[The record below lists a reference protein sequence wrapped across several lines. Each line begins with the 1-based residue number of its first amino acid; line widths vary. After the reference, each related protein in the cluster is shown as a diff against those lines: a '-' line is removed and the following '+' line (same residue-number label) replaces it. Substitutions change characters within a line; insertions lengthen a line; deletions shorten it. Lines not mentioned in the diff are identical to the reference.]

1 MSRYLLRRLIGII
14 PLLLGISFVVY
25 ALLNL
30 VPGSP
35 TDQFEFNPNIRPE
48 DRERIEEN
56 LGLNAP
62 WYARYFTWLAN
73 VLQGDL
79 GNSFT
84 NFAPV
89 ENAITAALP
98 NTLILSVT
106 ALIFALVLSVPIGII
121 SAVRLNSFFDRF
133 VTMVSTAFFSIP
145 SIWLGLLLIILFSVK
160 FQEWG
165 MPFSLPT
172 GGVRDLR
179 GESGFWDRVEHLI
192 LPAFTLG
199 VVQLAGWTRY
209 VRSSMLEV
217 IRQDYI
223 RTAEAKGLRQR
234 AVLMGHAFRNAML
247 PLVTLVG
254 LTIPDLFGGAL
265 IVENVFAYPGIG
277 RLTVE
282 SLNQNDYS
290 VAMAAIM
297 MLAFLTVLGNLIADV
312 MYGVLDPRVRFD

>member
-1 MSRYLLRRLIGII
+1 MSRYLLRRLLGMI

-25 ALLNL
+25 ALLNM

-35 TDQFEFNPNIRPE
+35 TDQYEFNPAIRPE
-48 DRERIEEN
+48 DRQRIIEN
-56 LGLNAP
+56 LGLDEP
-62 WYARYFTWLAN
+62 WYTRYFTWLTN

-79 GNSFT
+79 GNSFV
-84 NFAPV
+84 NYVPV
-89 ENAITAALP
+89 IDKIQAALP
-98 NTLILSVT
+98 NTLILSGM
-106 ALIFALVLSVPIGII
+106 ALLFALVFSIPVGIL
-121 SAVRLNSFFDRF
+121 SAVKRNSFFDRA
-133 VTMVSTAFFSIP
+133 VTMISTAFFSIP

-165 MPFSLPT
+165 FYWFPT
-172 GGVRDLR
+172 GGVQDLR
-179 GESGFWDRVEHLI
+179 GGGGFVDRLEHLI

-223 RTAEAKGLRQR
+223 RTAEAKGLRER
-234 AVLMGHAFRNAML
+234 AVLVGHAFRNAML
-247 PLVTLVG
+247 PLVTLIG

-277 RLTVE
+277 QLTVS
-282 SLNQNDYS
+282 SLQQSDYS
-290 VAMAAIM
+290 VAMAAVM

-312 MYGVLDPRVRFD
+312 LYGVMDPRVRFD

>member
-1 MSRYLLRRLIGII
+1 MSRYLIRRLIGMI
-14 PLLLGISFVVY
+14 PLLLGISFVVF

-35 TDQFEFNPNIRPE
+35 TSQYEFNPTITPE
-48 DRERIEEN
+48 DLARIEEN
-56 LGLNAP
+56 LGLNDP
-62 WYARYFTWLAN
+62 WYTRYFTWLSN

-79 GNSFT
+79 GNSFI
-84 NFAPV
+84 NYAPV
-89 ENAITAALP
+89 SDSIMAALP
-98 NTLILSVT
+98 NTLLLSLT
-106 ALIFALVLSVPIGII
+106 SLLFALLLSVPVGII
-121 SAVRLNSFFDRF
+121 SAVRLNSFFDRT
-133 VTMVSTAFFSIP
+133 VTIISTAFFSIP
-145 SIWLGLLLIILFSVK
+145 SIWLGLLLIILFAVK

-165 MPFSLPT
+165 FHALPT
-172 GGVRDLR
+172 GGVQDLR
-179 GESGFWDRVEHLI
+179 GGGGFWDRMEHLL

-223 RTAEAKGLRQR
+223 RTAEAKGLRDR
-234 AVLMGHAFRNAML
+234 AVLVGHAFRNAML

-265 IVENVFAYPGIG
+265 IVENVFSYPGIG
-277 RLTVE
+277 RLTVN
-282 SLNQNDYS
+282 SLNQSDYS

-297 MLAFLTVLGNLIADV
+297 ILAFLTVVGNLIADIL
-312 MYGVLDPRVRFD
+312 YGVLDPRVRYD

>member
-1 MSRYLLRRLIGII
+1 MSRYLIRRLLGMI

-35 TDQFEFNPNIRPE
+35 TDQYEFNPTIRPE
-48 DRERIEEN
+48 DRERIIEN
-56 LGLNAP
+56 LGLNDP
-62 WYARYFTWLAN
+62 WYTRYFTWLGN

-79 GNSFT
+79 GNSFL
-84 NFAPV
+84 NYAPV
-89 ENAITAALP
+89 DSAIMSALP

-106 ALIFALVLSVPIGII
+106 SLLFALALSVPLGII
-121 SAVRLNSFFDRF
+121 SAVKLNSFFDRA
-133 VTMVSTAFFSIP
+133 VTIISTAFFSIP
-145 SIWLGLLLIILFSVK
+145 SIWLGLLLIIMFSVQ
-160 FQEWG
+160 FQSWG
-165 MPFSLPT
+165 FPSLPT

-179 GESGFWDRVEHLI
+179 GDSGFLDRVEHII

-199 VVQLAGWTRY
+199 IVQLAGWTRY

-217 IRQDYI
+217 IRQDFI
-223 RTAEAKGLRQR
+223 RTAQAKGLKER
-234 AVLMGHAFRNAML
+234 AVLMSHAFRNAML

-265 IVENVFAYPGIG
+265 IVENVFSYPGIG
-277 RLTVE
+277 RLTVQ
-282 SLNQNDYS
+282 SLSASDYS

-297 MLAFLTVLGNLIADV
+297 ILAFLTVIGNLVADV
-312 MYGVLDPRVRFD
+312 LYGVMDPRVRFD

>member
-1 MSRYLLRRLIGII
+1 MSRYLIRRLLGMI
-14 PLLLGISFVVY
+14 PLMLGISFVVY

-35 TDQFEFNPNIRPE
+35 TDQYEFNPTIRPE
-48 DRERIEEN
+48 DRLRIIEN
-56 LGLNAP
+56 LGLNEP
-62 WYARYFTWLAN
+62 WYQRYFTWLGN
-73 VLQGDL
+73 VLQGDF
-79 GNSFT
+79 GNSFV
-84 NFAPV
+84 NYAPV
-89 ENAITAALP
+89 SNAIAAALP

-106 ALIFALVLSVPIGII
+106 SLAFALILSIPIGII
-121 SAVRLNSFFDRF
+121 SAVKLNSVFDRA
-133 VTMVSTAFFSIP
+133 VTIISTAFFSIP

-165 MPFSLPT
+165 FYSLPT
-172 GGVRDLR
+172 GGVQNLR
-179 GESGFWDRVEHLI
+179 GGGGFWDRMEHLI

-234 AVLMGHAFRNAML
+234 AVLYGHAFRNAMI
-247 PLVTLVG
+247 PLITLVG

-277 RLTVE
+277 QLTIN
-282 SLNQNDYS
+282 SLNQSDYS
-290 VAMAAIM
+290 IAMAAVMI
-297 MLAFLTVLGNLIADV
+297 LAFLTVVGNLLADV
-312 MYGVLDPRVRFD
+312 LYGVMDPRVRYD

>member
-1 MSRYLLRRLIGII
+1 MSRYLIRRLIGMI
-14 PLLLGISFVVY
+14 PLVLGISFLVF
-25 ALLNL
+25 ALINL

-35 TDQFEFNPNIRPE
+35 TTQFEFNPTITPE
-48 DRERIEEN
+48 DRERIAEN
-56 LGLNAP
+56 LGLNEP
-62 WYARYFTWLAN
+62 WYLRYFTWLGN
-73 VLQGDL
+73 VLQGDF

-84 NFAPV
+84 NYAPV
-89 ENAITAALP
+89 ADSIAAALP
-98 NTLILSVT
+98 NTLILGATSLVF
-106 ALIFALVLSVPIGII
+106 ALILSIPIGII
-121 SAVRLNSFFDRF
+121 SAVKLNSFFDRT
-133 VTMVSTAFFSIP
+133 VTIITTAFFSIP

-165 MPFSLPT
+165 LFSLPT

-179 GESGFWDRVEHLI
+179 SGGGFWDRVEHLI

-199 VVQLAGWTRY
+199 IVQLAGWTRY

-234 AVLMGHAFRNAML
+234 AVLYGHAFRNAMI
-247 PLVTLVG
+247 PLITLVG

-277 RLTVE
+277 QLTVN
-282 SLNQNDYS
+282 SLSNNDYS
-290 VAMAAIM
+290 VAMAAVM
-297 MLAFLTVLGNLIADV
+297 MLALLTVIGNLIADV
-312 MYGVLDPRVRFD
+312 LYGVMDPRVRYD

>member
-1 MSRYLLRRLIGII
+1 MSRYLIRRLLGMI

-35 TDQFEFNPNIRPE
+35 TDQYEFNPTIKPE
-48 DRERIEEN
+48 DRQRIMEN
-56 LGLNAP
+56 LGLDEP
-62 WYARYFTWLAN
+62 WYTRYFTWLGN

-79 GNSFT
+79 GNSFV
-84 NFAPV
+84 NFVPV
-89 ENAITAALP
+89 QDKIEAALP

-106 ALIFALVLSVPIGII
+106 SLLFALALSIPIGII
-121 SAVRLNSFFDRF
+121 SAVKLNSTFDRA
-133 VTMVSTAFFSIP
+133 VTIISTAFYSVP

-172 GGVRDLR
+172 GGVQNLR
-179 GESGFWDRVEHLI
+179 GGGGFWDRVEHLI

-234 AVLMGHAFRNAML
+234 AVLYGHAFRNAMI

-265 IVENVFAYPGIG
+265 IVENVFSYPGVG
-277 RLTVE
+277 QLTIN
-282 SLNQNDYS
+282 SLNQSDYS
-290 VAMAAIM
+290 VAMAAVMI
-297 MLAFLTVLGNLIADV
+297 LALLTVLGNLLADV
-312 MYGVLDPRVRFD
+312 LYGVMDPRVRYD

>member
-1 MSRYLLRRLIGII
+1 MSRYLIRRLIGMV

-56 LGLNAP
+56 LGLNEP
-62 WYARYFTWLAN
+62 WYTRYFTWLGN
-73 VLQGDL
+73 ILQGDL
-79 GNSFT
+79 GNSFV

-89 ENAITAALP
+89 ENAIKAALP

-106 ALIFALVLSVPIGII
+106 ALIFALVLSVPIGIL
-121 SAVRLNSFFDRF
+121 SAVKLNSFFDRA
-133 VTMVSTAFFSIP
+133 VTIISTAFFSIP
-145 SIWLGLLLIILFSVK
+145 SIWLGLLLIILFAVK
-160 FQEWG
+160 FREWG
-165 MPFSLPT
+165 MPFALPT
-172 GGVRDLR
+172 GGVQDLR
-179 GESGFWDRVEHLI
+179 GGGGFWDRLEHLL

-199 VVQLAGWTRY
+199 IVQLAGWTRY

-223 RTAEAKGLRQR
+223 RTAEAKGLRER
-234 AVLMGHAFRNAML
+234 AVLMGHAFRNALL

-297 MLAFLTVLGNLIADV
+297 MLAFLTVVGNLIADV
-312 MYGVLDPRVRFD
+312 MYGVLDPRVRLD

>member
-1 MSRYLLRRLIGII
+1 MSRYIVRRLIGMI

-35 TDQFEFNPNIRPE
+35 TDQYEFNPSIKPE
-48 DRERIEEN
+48 DRQRILET
-56 LGLNAP
+56 LGLDRP
-62 WYARYFTWLAN
+62 WYERYFVWLSN
-73 VLQGDL
+73 TLQGDL
-79 GNSFT
+79 GNSFV

-89 ENAITAALP
+89 DAAIKAALP

-106 ALIFALVLSVPIGII
+106 SLVFALLLSIPIGII
-121 SAVRLNSFFDRF
+121 SAVKLNSFFDRM
-133 VTMVSTAFFSIP
+133 VTIISTAFYSIP

-160 FQEWG
+160 FRDWG
-165 MPFSLPT
+165 MPFALPV
-172 GGVRDLR
+172 GGVQDLR
-179 GESGFWDRVEHLI
+179 GGGGFWDRVEHLI

-223 RTAEAKGLRQR
+223 RTAEAKGLKQR
-234 AVLMGHAFRNAML
+234 AVLYGHAFRNAL
-247 PLVTLVG
+247 IPLITLVG

-265 IVENVFAYPGIG
+265 IVENVFSYPGIG
-277 RLTVE
+277 RLTID
-282 SLNQNDYS
+282 SLNRNDYS
-290 VAMAAIM
+290 IAMAAIM
-297 MLAFLTVLGNLIADV
+297 LLAFLTVIGNLLADV
-312 MYGVLDPRVRFD
+312 LYGILDPRVRFD